1 MKKDRDLL
9 EDNILQVI
17 EKIKHKRK
25 TVENI
30 NKNLKSFGVASGTF
44 NEITL
49 GNIVLSSIDLKL
61 LCLLAMALHNE
72 TNEHTI
78 SPYEFFSDNE
88 IKRAKEY
95 EDDQNDRIYLPI
107 EIEDT
112 TMIDLENYITKIKL
126 SFLVKMFHAQLITY
140 DYETQR
146 SAKYKRSKDGVVPV
160 PDVNKKSVEDIA
172 SHMLNETYL
181 ADMITLNVYSEE
193 VEPLTYDSKRKTLII
208 NEGATISILD
218 GFHRLQAG
226 VRAISVNP
234 NLELEMI
241 LSIRS
246 YDTDT
251 AKKYFGQ
258 INTVNVVK
266 PERIKEL
273 KSEKHSDI
281 VVRDLQLKS
290 DLKGKIASSSRISE
304 IAGQLTTFDILS
316 YSIDVVFGPSTK
328 LEAIEV
334 SEYLSDFFNYLVGSF
349 VDEFLD
355 NPNNYRETK
364 INHPLM
370 FAGYVQIAKNFKE
383 NDMSLKDLKKY
394 VDNIDFKD
402 SRLIEILEDRKG
414 INNKRNRNKIIEYFK

>member
-1 MKKDRDLL
+1 
-9 EDNILQVI
+9 
-17 EKIKHKRK
+17 
-25 TVENI
+25 
-30 NKNLKSFGVASGTF
+30 
-44 NEITL
+44 
-49 GNIVLSSIDLKL
+49 
-61 LCLLAMALHNE
+61 
-72 TNEHTI
+72 
-78 SPYEFFSDNE
+78 
-88 IKRAKEY
+88 
-95 EDDQNDRIYLPI
+95 
-107 EIEDT
+107 
-112 TMIDLENYITKIKL
+112 
-126 SFLVKMFHAQLITY
+126 MFHSQLITY

-160 PDVNKKSVEDIA
+160 PDVNRKSVEDIS

-193 VEPLTYDSKRKTLII
+193 VEPLTYDSKHRTLII

-226 VRAISVNP
+226 VKAISVNP

-266 PERIKEL
+266 PERIREL

-290 DLKGKIASSSRISE
+290 DLKGKIASSSRVSE

-316 YSIDVVFGPSTK
+316 YAIDEVFNPTTK
-328 LEAIEV
+328 LEAIDV
-334 SEYLSDFFNYLVGSF
+334 SEYLVDFFNYLVGSF

-355 NPNNYRETK
+355 NPNDHRQTY

-370 FAGYVQIAKNFKE
+370 FVGYVQIAKKFKE
-383 NDMSLKDLKKY
+383 ENRTLKELKKY
-394 VDNIDFKD
+394 VDSINFKD
-402 SRLIEILEDRKG
+402 PKLIEILEDRKG
-414 INNKRNRNKIIEYFK
+414 INNKRNRNKLLDYFK

>member
-1 MKKDRDLL
+1 MKKDRRIL
-9 EDNILQVI
+9 EDNLLQVI
-17 EKIKHKRK
+17 EQIKHKRK

-30 NKNLKSFGVASGTF
+30 NKSLVEFGVAAGTF

-49 GNIVLSSIDLKL
+49 KKISLDTLDLKL
-61 LCLLAMALHNE
+61 LCLLAVALHNE
-72 TNEHTI
+72 TADNTI
-78 SPYEFFSDNE
+78 SPHEYFTENE
-88 IKRAKEY
+88 IKKAKEY
-95 EDDQNDRIYLPI
+95 EDDKEERITLPI
-107 EIEDT
+107 ELKEV
-112 TMIDLENYITKIKL
+112 TMIDLENYITKIKI
-126 SFLVKMFHAQLITY
+126 SFLVKMFHSQLITY

-146 SAKYKRSKDGVVPV
+146 SAKYRRTKDGVVPV

-193 VEPLTYDSKRKTLII
+193 VEPLDYDLKTRTLII

-218 GFHRLQAG
+218 GFHRLQAA
-226 VRAISVNP
+226 VRAILVNP
-234 NLELEMI
+234 NLELELI

-266 PERIKEL
+266 PERIREL

-316 YSIDVVFGPSTK
+316 YAIDETFAPTTK
-328 LEAIEV
+328 LEAKEV
-334 SEYLSDFFNYLVGSF
+334 SEYLVDFFNYLVGSF
-349 VDEFLD
+349 VEEFLD
-355 NPNNYRETK
+355 DPNNFRHTY

-370 FAGYVQIAKNFKE
+370 FAGYVQIAKKFKE
-383 NDMSLKDLKKY
+383 ENRSLKEIKNY
-394 VDNIDFKD
+394 VESINFKD
-402 SRLIEILEDRKG
+402 SKLIEILEDRKG
-414 INNKRNRNKIIEYFK
+414 INNKRNRNKLLDYFK

>member
-1 MKKDRDLL
+1 MKKDRESL
-9 EDNILQVI
+9 EDNLLQVI
-17 EKIKHKRK
+17 DKIKHKRK
-25 TVENI
+25 NVENI
-30 NKNLKSFGVASGTF
+30 NKNLSSFGVSTGTF

-49 GNIVLSSIDLKL
+49 GNAMLSSMDLKL
-61 LCLLAMALHNE
+61 LCLLSIALHNE
-72 TNEHTI
+72 TGENSI
-78 SPYEFFSDNE
+78 SPYDYFSDNE
-88 IKRAKEY
+88 IKSAKEY
-95 EDDQNDRIYLPI
+95 VDNNNDRISLPI
-107 EIEDT
+107 ELKDT
-112 TMIDLENYITKIKL
+112 TIIELENYITKIKL
-126 SFLVKMFHAQLITY
+126 SFLVKMFHSQLITY

-146 SAKYKRSKDGVVPV
+146 SAKYKRSKEGVVPV
-160 PDVNKKSVEDIA
+160 PDVNKKSVEDIS

-193 VEPLTYDSKRKTLII
+193 VEPLTYDSKNRTLII

-226 VRAISVNP
+226 VKAISVNP
-234 NLELEMI
+234 NLELELI

-266 PERIKEL
+266 PERIREL

-290 DLKGKIASSSRISE
+290 DLKGKIASSTRISE

-316 YSIDVVFGPSTK
+316 YSIDVVFGPTTK

-334 SEYLSDFFNYLVGSF
+334 SEYLIDFFNYLVGSF
-349 VDEFLD
+349 VDEFLE
-355 NPNNYRETK
+355 NPNDYRKTN

-370 FAGYVQIAKNFKE
+370 FAGYVQIAKNFKDE
-383 NDMSLKDLKKY
+383 NKNLRDLKNF
-394 VDNIDFKD
+394 VESIDFNDPK
-402 SRLIEILEDRKG
+402 LLEILEDRRG
-414 INNKRNRNKIIEYFK
+414 INNKRNRNKLIDYFK